1 MPDLN
6 INMQRWMLI
15 LARVLD
21 HRIGKTDED
30 KPDLPILT
38 LEEAMVSFYV
48 RLFIVALNIITCL
61 AVVANVIRH
70 W

>member
-1 MPDLN
+1 MPELN

-48 RLFIVALNIITCL
+48 RLFIVTLNIITCL